1 VVELLLVVG
10 VGVAVFVGFN
20 IGGSSTGVA
29 FGPAVGSGVVSKLA
43 AAALMSVFALAGG
56 WTVGRRV
63 IETLGGQVVPE
74 SQFTLTASIAVLF
87 FIGFA
92 LFLSNV
98 AGVPASTSMTA
109 VGAIAGLGLAT
120 GTLAWDVMGEIV
132 VWWLVAPIL
141 AFWVSGLVGRYVYPR
156 LVARFTVSS
165 SEGALLALGRHHG
178 LPVPVLGPNT
188 TRAEFLGTVAVVV
201 VGCYMAFS
209 AGASNVA
216 NAVAP
221 LVGQG
226 SLTASEGVVLGG
238 AAIGLGAFTIAR
250 RTLDT
255 MGNELTELPLLAAL
269 VVEVISASII
279 TGLSAIGIPASFV
292 IVATMSIV
300 GLGWGR
306 ATRTAT
312 VGEAVGG
319 DGPERVTVGALA
331 ADADIEGVPT
341 AGESEPEERLE
352 EPPAPETDTPTP
364 TAALGPV
371 PDGTDD
377 TGDGEIPD
385 SDADADP
392 GDRGT
397 PSTETETESEAET
410 ETETGAGA
418 GTGPDAEGVPGIG
431 EEGAEDIP
439 DAADLFDPATTA
451 RVIALQN
458 VVPLVATVAAF
469 LLFRFVP
476 VV

>member
-1 VVELLLVVG
+1 VVELLLAVG
-10 VGVAVFVGFN
+10 VAVAVFVGFN

-29 FGPAVGSGVVSKLA
+29 FGPAVGSGVVTKLA

-63 IETLGGQVVPE
+63 VETLGGQVVPR
-74 SQFTLTASIAVLF
+74 SQFTLAASIAVLF

-120 GTLAWDVMGEIV
+120 GTLQWDVMGEIV

-141 AFWVSGLVGRYVYPR
+141 AFWVSGIVGRYVYPS
-156 LVARFTVSS
+156 LVQRFTVSR
-165 SEGALLALGRHHG
+165 SEGPLLTLGRVWG

-188 TRAEFLGTVAVVV
+188 TRAEFAGTVAVVV

-221 LVGQG
+221 LVGNE
-226 SLTASEGVVLGG
+226 SLTLDEGILLGG

-279 TGLSAIGIPASFV
+279 TALSAIGIPASFV
-292 IVATMSIV
+292 VVATMSIV

-306 ATRTAT
+306 ATRTTT
-312 VGEAVGG
+312 VSAAVGG
-319 DGPERVTVGALA
+319 EGPGRVTVGALA
-331 ADADIEGVPT
+331 ADADREGVPT
-341 AGESEPEERLE
+341 AGTEEDVTVE
-352 EPPAPETDTPTP
+352 DPPDIDTPTPTP
-364 TAALGPV
+364 TAAIDEVLDGATRDASTSSRRPV
-371 PDGTDD
+371 ET
-377 TGDGEIPD
+377 
-385 SDADADP
+385 DADA
-392 GDRGT
+392 
-397 PSTETETESEAET
+397 EAGSSRE
-410 ETETGAGA
+410 
-418 GTGPDAEGVPGIG
+418 VPAIG
-431 EEGAEDIP
+431 EEGTDDIP
-439 DAADLFDPATTA
+439 GAADLFDPATTA

-458 VVPLVATVAAF
+458 VVPIVATVAAF
-469 LLFRFVP
+469 LLFRFAP
-476 VV
+476 VT